1 MLKTYIEKK
10 SISLSQQW
18 LAHDTTTTDW
28 TQKTE
33 NCSWLNSMS
42 VASNFPYFQKEAIN
56 WLSIYQ
62 IIKTNKQ
69 QNERRCVRCMV

>member
-1 MLKTYIEKK
+1 MSMLKTYIEKK
-10 SISLSQQW
+10 SISITSGCLGSLSQQW

-56 WLSIYQ
+56 W
-62 IIKTNKQ
+62 
-69 QNERRCVRCMV
+69 